1 MKHVSFEEYEAAKAE
16 IIGGVHYIEKSTMEN
31 DVIHKTYSTEEN
43 GTFYEVNDK
52 GRVEFWSDKHS
63 ESRIYDENERATETD
78 KKAGPGYGDLLA
90 ERIRA
95 NADASKLTD
104 FEKFVLDRGYM
115 FATETDL
122 KAGYDRKWKANHGI
136 ALTLEEFTAEAECR
150 GRKLDTLQEVYRVIS
165 EHIKAGRLT
174 AGALMGYA
182 YYAWCLRKPEAII
195 AYQIGTGK
203 DTPVHQKWAVNNCSQ
218 EITEAEARV
227 AVCEEFGF
235 EVIQMAET
243 FSKDRLSPMLRDTPV
258 LRDKVNDKSRNSGN
272 TILQKIFPGG
282 HVTMVGANSPSS
294 LASRPIRI
302 LLADEIDRYPATA
315 GNEGDPLLL
324 AGKRLATFW
333 NKKEV
338 CVSTPTN
345 KETSR
350 IAVEFEHSTQEE
362 WNVPCPA
369 CGAFT
374 PLLWANIVFDRDKLD
389 EIGCT
394 CPACGVV
401 SSETEWKEQY
411 INGKFVAAHPE
422 RKVRGFHLFPNK

>member
-1 MKHVSFEEYEAAKAE
+1 
-16 IIGGVHYIEKSTMEN
+16 
-31 DVIHKTYSTEEN
+31 
-43 GTFYEVNDK
+43 
-52 GRVEFWSDKHS
+52 
-63 ESRIYDENERATETD
+63 
-78 KKAGPGYGDLLA
+78 
-90 ERIRA
+90 
-95 NADASKLTD
+95 
-104 FEKFVLDRGYM
+104 
-115 FATETDL
+115 
-122 KAGYDRKWKANHGI
+122 
-136 ALTLEEFTAEAECR
+136 
-150 GRKLDTLQEVYRVIS
+150 
-165 EHIKAGRLT
+165 
-174 AGALMGYA
+174 
-182 YYAWCLRKPEAII
+182 
-195 AYQIGTGK
+195 
-203 DTPVHQKWAVNNCSQ
+203 
-218 EITEAEARV
+218 
-227 AVCEEFGF
+227 
-235 EVIQMAET
+235 
-243 FSKDRLSPMLRDTPV
+243 
-258 LRDKVNDKSRNSGN
+258 
-272 TILQKIFPGG
+272 
-282 HVTMVGANSPSS
+282 MVGANSPSS

-369 CGAFT
+369 CGEFT

-422 RKVRGFHLFPNK
+422 RKVRGFHLNALASLFVDWREIVEKFLTANEEKKKATSNF

>member
-90 ERIRA
+90 ERIRE

-115 FATETDL
+115 FATEADL

-174 AGALMGYA
+174 AGALMDYA

-235 EVIQMAET
+235 EVSRVRIIG
-243 FSKDRLSPMLRDTPV
+243 TPYYDATDWNFIRFDCAGRCW
-258 LRDKVNDKSRNSGN
+258 LMKN
-272 TILQKIFPGG
+272 
-282 HVTMVGANSPSS
+282 AS
-294 LASRPIRI
+294 L
-302 LLADEIDRYPATA
+302 YPVY
-315 GNEGDPLLL
+315 E
-324 AGKRLATFW
+324 
-333 NKKEV
+333 
-338 CVSTPTN
+338 
-345 KETSR
+345 
-350 IAVEFEHSTQEE
+350 
-362 WNVPCPA
+362 
-369 CGAFT
+369 
-374 PLLWANIVFDRDKLD
+374 
-389 EIGCT
+389 
-394 CPACGVV
+394 
-401 SSETEWKEQY
+401 
-411 INGKFVAAHPE
+411 
-422 RKVRGFHLFPNK
+422 

>member
-115 FATETDL
+115 FATEADL

-174 AGALMGYA
+174 AGALMDYA
-182 YYAWCLRKPEAII
+182 YYAWCLRKPEAI
-195 AYQIGTGK
+195 
-203 DTPVHQKWAVNNCSQ
+203 
-218 EITEAEARV
+218 RV
-227 AVCEEFGF
+227 
-235 EVIQMAET
+235 
-243 FSKDRLSPMLRDTPV
+243 SDR
-258 LRDKVNDKSRNSGN
+258 N
-272 TILQKIFPGG
+272 
-282 HVTMVGANSPSS
+282 
-294 LASRPIRI
+294 
-302 LLADEIDRYPATA
+302 
-315 GNEGDPLLL
+315 
-324 AGKRLATFW
+324 GKRHAG
-333 NKKEV
+333 
-338 CVSTPTN
+338 S
-345 KETSR
+345 
-350 IAVEFEHSTQEE
+350 
-362 WNVPCPA
+362 
-369 CGAFT
+369 
-374 PLLWANIVFDRDKLD
+374 
-389 EIGCT
+389 
-394 CPACGVV
+394 
-401 SSETEWKEQY
+401 
-411 INGKFVAAHPE
+411 PE
-422 RKVRGFHLFPNK
+422 MGGQ

>member
-115 FATETDL
+115 FATEADL

-174 AGALMGYA
+174 AGALM
-182 YYAWCLRKPEAII
+182 
-195 AYQIGTGK
+195 
-203 DTPVHQKWAVNNCSQ
+203 D
-218 EITEAEARV
+218 
-227 AVCEEFGF
+227 
-235 EVIQMAET
+235 
-243 FSKDRLSPMLRDTPV
+243 
-258 LRDKVNDKSRNSGN
+258 
-272 TILQKIFPGG
+272 
-282 HVTMVGANSPSS
+282 
-294 LASRPIRI
+294 
-302 LLADEIDRYPATA
+302 
-315 GNEGDPLLL
+315 
-324 AGKRLATFW
+324 
-333 NKKEV
+333 
-338 CVSTPTN
+338 
-345 KETSR
+345 
-350 IAVEFEHSTQEE
+350 
-362 WNVPCPA
+362 
-369 CGAFT
+369 
-374 PLLWANIVFDRDKLD
+374 
-389 EIGCT
+389 
-394 CPACGVV
+394 
-401 SSETEWKEQY
+401 
-411 INGKFVAAHPE
+411 
-422 RKVRGFHLFPNK
+422 